1 MGRKKDVHEHV
12 ADGVDDPGVRE
23 APLVRISESDG
34 ELDENAL
41 EAPPKPRRQR
51 SAAQIAAFERMR
63 AANKKRSGAVPEPEP
78 EPAPKPA
85 RKKPAPAPEPEPE
98 PEPAPKPARK
108 KPAPAPA
115 PEPEPEPE
123 PEPAPKS
130 RKQRS
135 DKGRPRKSAPI
146 PIPVPHTR
154 KVALGHNLY
163 SNFIIV

>member
-85 RKKPAPAPEPEPE
+85 RKKPAPAP
-98 PEPAPKPARK
+98 
-108 KPAPAPA
+108 A

>member
-85 RKKPAPAPEPEPE
+85 RKKPAPAPEPEP
-98 PEPAPKPARK
+98 
-108 KPAPAPA
+108 
-115 PEPEPEPE
+115 
-123 PEPAPKS
+123 APKS

>member
-1 MGRKKDVHEHV
+1 MLVPLDINIIYLLLLNNYLEMGRKKDVHEHV

-51 SAAQIAAFERMR
+51 SVAQIAAFERMR
-63 AANKKRSGAVPEPEP
+63 AANKKRSGVV
-78 EPAPKPA
+78 
-85 RKKPAPAPEPEPE
+85 PEPE